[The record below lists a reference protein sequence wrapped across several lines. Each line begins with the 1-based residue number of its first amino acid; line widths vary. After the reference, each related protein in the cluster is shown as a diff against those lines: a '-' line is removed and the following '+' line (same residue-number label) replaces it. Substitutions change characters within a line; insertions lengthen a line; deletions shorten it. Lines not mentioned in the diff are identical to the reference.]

1 MEGRVIAIEALGKAF
16 PGPQGPVPVLHGI
29 DLAIGKGEIFG
40 IIGRSGAGKSTLV
53 RCINLLERPTRG
65 RVLIGGRE
73 ISALSGAALRAAR
86 HDIGMVFQHF
96 NILSSRTVRDNVALP
111 LELIGG
117 LSLAQRLRRVDE
129 MLDLVGL
136 TDKANS
142 YPAHLSGGQKQRV
155 GIARALASRPSV
167 LLCDEAT
174 SALDPET
181 TKSILGL
188 LSEINRTLGLTVVLI
203 THEMQVIKE
212 IAHRVAVLDQGRVVE
227 QGRVFD
233 LFTQPAHPV
242 TRALVR
248 EVLSLD
254 LPDSVAARL
263 RHAPIAGPGLVVR
276 ITFTGP
282 SAREPILSDLV
293 RRFGLSINIL
303 HGQVDTIQDAPFGTL
318 TVEVG
323 GTETG
328 LQSAL
333 DYVRLKSLK
342 AEILGRVAAPD
353 RAVA

>member
-1 MEGRVIAIEALGKAF
+1 MIAIEALEKTF
-16 PGPQGPVPVLHGI
+16 PGPDGPVPVLRGI
-29 DLAIGKGEIFG
+29 DLTIEKGEIFG

-53 RCINLLERPTRG
+53 RCVNQLERPSAG
-65 RVLIGGRE
+65 RVLVAGRE
-73 ISALSGAALRAAR
+73 ISALSGRALRAAR

-111 LELIGG
+111 LELVGG
-117 LSLAQRLRRVDE
+117 LSRGERLARVDE

-136 TDKANS
+136 ADKAQAF
-142 YPAHLSGGQKQRV
+142 PAQLSGGQKQRV

-181 TKSILGL
+181 TKSILAL
-188 LSEINRTLGLTVVLI
+188 LSEINRALGLTIVLI

-212 IAHRVAVLDQGRVVE
+212 IAGRVAVLDQGRVVE

-233 LFTQPAHPV
+233 VFTQPAHPV

-248 EVLSLD
+248 EVLTLD
-254 LPDSVAARL
+254 LPEPVAARL
-263 RHAPIAGPGLVVR
+263 RHAPLSGPGLVMR

-282 SAREPILSDLV
+282 SANEPVLSELV
-293 RRFGLSINIL
+293 RRFNLTINIL

-318 TVEVG
+318 TVEASG
-323 GTETG
+323 SEHN
-328 LQSAL
+328 LQAAL
-333 DYVRLKSLK
+333 DYLRLKSLK
-342 AEILGRVAAPD
+342 AESLGRVAASD